1 MDVTP
6 AGPALPG
13 ITHHYAE
20 VNGTRLHYVAAG
32 TSGSPV
38 LLVHGFPETWWAFR
52 KLIPLLAASH
62 RVFAVD
68 LRGFGDSGNEP
79 GEYDSATS
87 AEDLHLLIG
96 QLDAGPV
103 HLTGQDISGAT
114 VFRLAATHPQ
124 DVLSLT
130 AIEMGLPGFG
140 LEMLADVTHGGTWHI
155 GVLAAPGI
163 PEMLLAGREREFLGQ
178 FAFPAMSATPGAIT
192 DADIDEFA
200 RTYSR
205 PGGWRGAAGLY
216 QSMLREGPD
225 IRALARVSRADGARA
240 RGRRRRRPLHGRHHV
255 PGRAGR
261 SQLRVTRRRGPL
273 RRHGGPRRAGE
284 GSSRLHRKRR
294 RRLTALS
301 TARTSRAAAPPEDA
315 PAWFRGSAP
324 AVQLIRFQPAG
335 IAGQNRGRPTAR
347 PRRGRAAAACS
358 RPSRQV
364 GRHRGGGGTHPRIH
378 LAAEGT
384 GCGCQLVACPA
395 LARVCARR

>member
-1 MDVTP
+1 MTSRLSKQGEDMDVTP
-6 AGPALPG
+6 ASPALAG

-32 TSGSPV
+32 ASGSAV

-52 KLIPLLAASH
+52 TLIPLLAASH

-68 LRGFGDSGNEP
+68 LRGFGDSGHEP

-87 AEDLHLLIG
+87 AEDLHLLIR

-114 VFRLAATHPQ
+114 VFRLAAAHPQ

-140 LEMLADVTHGGTWHI
+140 LEMLADVTHGGSWHI

-192 DADIDEFA
+192 SADIDEFV

-205 PGGWRGAAGLY
+205 PDGWRGAIGLY
-216 QSMLREGPD
+216 QSMLQEGED
-225 IRALARVSRADGARA
+225 IAALVAARKLNMPVLAIGA
-240 RGRRRRRPLHGRHHV
+240 
-255 PGRAGR
+255 
-261 SQLRVTRRRGPL
+261 
-273 RRHGGPRRAGE
+273 
-284 GSSRLHRKRR
+284 
-294 RRLTALS
+294 
-301 TARTSRAAAPPEDA
+301 
-315 PAWFRGSAP
+315 
-324 AVQLIRFQPAG
+324 
-335 IAGQNRGRPTAR
+335 
-347 PRRGRAAAACS
+347 
-358 RPSRQV
+358 
-364 GRHRGGGGTHPRIH
+364 GGGEFTF
-378 LAAEGT
+378 ATMSQVAT
-384 GCGCQLVACPA
+384 GHVRSVSLE
-395 LARVCARR
+395 